1 MSSGKVEFHSLLGL
15 IDVIDQDKDT
25 LLAAWMSCP
34 DVHEVLDYHKI
45 KTDFFACHFGIKV
58 INYAIG
64 VVKGANKLG
73 NCPVIGAMLMFF
85 DKKNIPLDDVFMI
98 CVNLKNTLIAMM
110 LENEMLTFQLFHEL
124 SYLIDHNFSGV
135 IREYIHL
142 HYDHTI
148 EHRSCLLEVSTPSK
162 EIKTTNN
169 TCNPMLLQE
178 LNPSATPAYLYLQ
191 EIDLDMGIIDE
202 LGDIE
207 HETLDSIH
215 LSDTINAGVYE
226 KVIVLLYDYLKVINQ
241 LMEFQELAFT
251 LTMLIDLLNTT
262 SFESISEENK
272 GVVSIYI
279 KAIIDDLSTWRKSVF
294 VNQDAENI
302 HYLDQTLLSSIAQ
315 LQIMLSEG
323 DTNEVAEIEF
333 F

>member
-1 MSSGKVEFHSLLGL
+1 MNTEIVEFHSLLGL
-15 IDVIDQDKDT
+15 IDVIDQDKDMV
-25 LLAAWMSCP
+25 LSAWMSCP
-34 DVHEVLDYHKI
+34 DVYEVLDYHKI
-45 KTDFFACHFGIKV
+45 KTDFFARHFGIKV
-58 INYAIG
+58 LNYAIG
-64 VVKGANKLG
+64 VVKGENKLG

-85 DKKNIPLDDVFMI
+85 DKKNIPLDDVFII

-110 LENEMLTFQLFHEL
+110 LENEMLTLQLFHEL

-135 IREYIHL
+135 IREYIHI
-142 HYDHTI
+142 HYDQTV
-148 EHRSCLLEVSTPSK
+148 EHRSCLLEVSAPSK
-162 EIKTTNN
+162 EINAKND
-169 TCNPMLLQE
+169 TCNVMLLQE
-178 LNPSATPAYLYLQ
+178 LNPSVTPAYLYFH

-207 HETLDSIH
+207 HETLDSID
-215 LSDTINAGVYE
+215 LSDTINVSVYKE
-226 KVIVLLYDYLKVINQ
+226 IIVLLNDYLKVINQ

-262 SFESISEENK
+262 SFEAISEENR
-272 GVVSIYI
+272 GVVTIYI

-323 DTNEVAEIEF
+323 DNNEVGEIEF